1 MNIQSKLNKLFVVS
15 GMVLGMG
22 GFTQAHALILNTFN
36 LDLNGAAMN
45 ISGLDSTPGFTVT
58 LDLSTPF
65 GNSSINT
72 IGALTSMAVGDSTT
86 TNSLVVNGA
95 IGLDNSLTP
104 GLEFERNYTNRT
116 VFSGTITS
124 TLNSLTGVIPATLDS
139 SSASFSGSITD
150 VYSGTFSDFPL
161 LGITGSGAGSVTVAF
176 AFDDSTDVLTLN
188 ITETTISGPNLEAA
202 LLALE
207 DALLP
212 PGVPRNG
219 RISASVYAGDSISVS
234 NQGVITSNGNF
245 VITERVP
252 EPVSLALI
260 GLGVL
265 GMGAVRRRR
274 STRLFA

>member
-58 LDLSTPF
+58 LGLSTPF

-72 IGALTSMAVGDSTT
+72 IGALTGMAVGGSTT

-104 GLEFERNYTNRT
+104 GLEFERNFTNRT

-161 LGITGSGAGSVTVAF
+161 LGITGSGAGSVNVAF
-176 AFDDSTDVLTLN
+176 AFNDPTDVLTLN
-188 ITETTISGPNLEAA
+188 ITETTTSGPNLEAA
-202 LLALE
+202 LKNL
-207 DALLP
+207 DGFGGGP
-212 PGVPRNG
+212 IDGSV
-219 RISASVYAGDSISVS
+219 SAIVYAGDSISVS

-252 EPVSLALI
+252 EPASLALI